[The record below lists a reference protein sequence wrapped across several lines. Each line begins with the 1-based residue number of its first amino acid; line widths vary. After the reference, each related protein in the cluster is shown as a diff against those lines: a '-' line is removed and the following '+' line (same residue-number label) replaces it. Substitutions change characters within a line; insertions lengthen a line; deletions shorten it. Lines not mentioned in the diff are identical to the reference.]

1 MDGTGPRGEGP
12 RTGKGLGKCGNNGK
26 TADKQ
31 NDCPGAGLGRKNCV
45 NRGSGLGRRC
55 RNKAS
60 E

>member
-1 MDGTGPRGEGP
+1 
-12 RTGKGLGKCGNNGK
+12 LGKCGNNGK